1 MSQDGGGAAD
11 VDGIAWRVL
20 SDLCR
25 PEGEFATMAPE
36 GLQQLIGLRLMEEAR
51 RAAVS
56 PDVLAA
62 AFARAMG
69 ELTGAGRPPGESGI
83 EADGDPIET
92 IDDLYD
98 RSEKRDHG

>member
-1 MSQDGGGAAD
+1 MSQDGANTAD
-11 VDGIAWRVL
+11 IDRIAWRVL

-56 PDVLAA
+56 PDDLAS
-62 AFARAMG
+62 AFTRAMG
-69 ELTGAGRPPGESGI
+69 ELTGAGRAPGASET
-83 EADGDPIET
+83 EPDGDPIET
-92 IDDLYD
+92 IDDL
-98 RSEKRDHG
+98 